1 MKEIHVSIT
10 TLTITDQ
17 LKNGKFVHIR
27 ECARFHKAVVEA
39 KKTLNM
45 TLKVS
50 CQPTITDHT
59 DGLLNGFC
67 HGNSVIYR
75 TYCFSSVVTVI
86 HTSS

>member
-39 KKTLNM
+39 KKNIEYDLECIM
-45 TLKVS
+45 S
-50 CQPTITDHT
+50 
-59 DGLLNGFC
+59 
-67 HGNSVIYR
+67 
-75 TYCFSSVVTVI
+75 TYPY
-86 HTSS
+86 